1 MTKDTK
7 NGGISMQ
14 KTFRKELFNQAKAW
28 ILEAGGNIRRNIND
42 PMIVNTKSNP
52 HDLVTETDKLT
63 EKFFA
68 DRIKEMY
75 PNHLLLGEEGYG
87 DEVSSLDGTVWIIDP
102 IDGTMNFVH
111 LKKDFA
117 ISVGI
122 FHNGIGE
129 IGFIYD
135 VMADVLYSAIRGEG
149 ACKNDMKLEQLSDK
163 IKLEESIFAFNHDLL
178 CESQQ
183 FDRDVIENFL
193 NNIRSARIIGAA
205 ALDIANVAEGKL
217 DGFIS
222 NGLSPW
228 DVAGGFIILDE
239 VGGVT
244 TRSDGMEVDMLKK
257 GTIVACNQTI
267 HKEAINK
274 FLYNWEGIAQ

>member
-1 MTKDTK
+1 M
-7 NGGISMQ
+7 IMQ
-14 KTFRKELFNQAKAW
+14 KTLRNELFNQAKEW
-28 ILEAGGNIRRNIND
+28 VLEAGEKIREKINQ
-42 PMIVNTKSNP
+42 PMVIDTKSNP

-68 DRIKEMY
+68 NRIKEMY
-75 PNHLLLGEEGYG
+75 PHHLLLGEEGYG

-149 ACKNDMKLEQLSDK
+149 AYKNDVKLAQLNDNVQLGK
-163 IKLEESIFAFNHDLL
+163 SIFAFNHNLL
-178 CESQQ
+178 CTSQQ
-183 FDRDVIENFL
+183 FDRGVMEDFL

-205 ALDIANVAEGKL
+205 ALDIA
-217 DGFIS
+217 
-222 NGLSPW
+222 
-228 DVAGGFIILDE
+228 
-239 VGGVT
+239 
-244 TRSDGMEVDMLKK
+244 
-257 GTIVACNQTI
+257 
-267 HKEAINK
+267 
-274 FLYNWEGIAQ
+274 